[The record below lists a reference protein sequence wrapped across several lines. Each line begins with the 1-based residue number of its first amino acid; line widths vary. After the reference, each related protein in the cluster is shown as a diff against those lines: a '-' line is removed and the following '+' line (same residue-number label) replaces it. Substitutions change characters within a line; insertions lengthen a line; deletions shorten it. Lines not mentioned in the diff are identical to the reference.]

1 MARPKTVGPPV
12 LTAEVTIDPGAV
24 TNATG
29 LDITAT
35 VNGLRKGHPV
45 VVWAT
50 ALEDNLT
57 ICNAHASAAN
67 TLKFRLLNPSAAR
80 CLQPLRVWLR
90 ILFFALARKR
100 GRTALN
106 IAPLDQRVQLYG
118 EVAVVSFGLE
128 SDESVG
134 RRSIILRKIGN
145 DWRIAH
151 FHASSVDK

>member
-1 MARPKTVGPPV
+1 MALSLLLVLALAAAPLPHPATPDAAAIEFLDAFRSMDQVRFDRYFAPDVTMFFPDGPFPETRVEGREAV
-12 LTAEVTIDPGAV
+12 L
-24 TNATG
+24 
-29 LDITAT
+29 
-35 VNGLRKGHPV
+35 
-45 VVWAT
+45 
-50 ALEDNLT
+50 
-57 ICNAHASAAN
+57 AA
-67 TLKFRLLNPSAAR
+67 FHE
-80 CLQPLRVWLR
+80 
-90 ILFFALARKR
+90 FFALARKR